1 MVDQIAPSFL
11 ASLTSLPELQRGGPR
26 PLVTLTK
33 TTGVARNVG
42 NVLRA
47 HLPPLLT
54 GDKTTKTSQA
64 QARNT
69 QHLMLP
75 LAPLPTPVPIHQ

>member
-1 MVDQIAPSFL
+1 MSIFKVDQITASFL
-11 ASLTSLPELQRGGPR
+11 ASLTSLAELQRGGPR
-26 PLVTLTK
+26 PLVTLVTLTK

-47 HLPPLLT
+47 HLPHLLT

-69 QHLMLP
+69 
-75 LAPLPTPVPIHQ
+75 